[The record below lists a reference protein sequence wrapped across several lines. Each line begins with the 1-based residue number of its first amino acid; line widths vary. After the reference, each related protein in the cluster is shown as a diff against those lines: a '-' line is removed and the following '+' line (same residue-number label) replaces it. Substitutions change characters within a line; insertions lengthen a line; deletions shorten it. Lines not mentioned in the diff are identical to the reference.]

1 MSGEATG
8 GPERPDRLRPP
19 RIFRGRPGSRG
30 RGSEGPGGPP
40 SQAGPTAAGSP
51 VETPNAPGGR
61 RAEANRAAGAGS
73 DGRLIRTRNLTKRY
87 GDLVAVDRLTF
98 EVRAGEIYGLLGPN
112 GAGKTTT
119 ILMLLGLSEPTAG
132 EARVVGLD
140 PTRHPLEVKR
150 RVGYLPDNAGFYG
163 ALSGRANL
171 RYTAR
176 LNGLSGPEAER
187 RIDEVL
193 EQVGLADD
201 ADRRVETYSRGM
213 RQRLGIADALVKDP
227 QILILDEPTI
237 AIDPQGV
244 AEILALIRRL
254 VDERGL
260 AILLSSHLLE
270 QVQSICDRVGIFV
283 KGRLVAQGTVE
294 ELARTLGSGEVQ
306 LEVGVAD
313 GADGTERAI
322 RALGSLPGV
331 RGVSVDPPTPGRLRL
346 TADRD
351 VVPHVA
357 PALVSAGLSVVHLRR
372 LDQGLAEIY
381 RRAVAAQEGSTGGGA

>member
-1 MSGEATG
+1 MPVDEG
-8 GPERPDRLRPP
+8 GGSERRPERLRPP
-19 RIFRGRPGSRG
+19 RIFRSRPRS
-30 RGSEGPGGPP
+30 GSEAGADREPTGRSTGGTDRPAGTAPPAAGPGL
-40 SQAGPTAAGSP
+40 Q
-51 VETPNAPGGR
+51 GGR
-61 RAEANRAAGAGS
+61 RAADPS
-73 DGRLIRTRNLTKRY
+73 LLIRTRNLTKRY
-87 GDLVAVDRLTF
+87 GDLFAVDRLTF

-171 RYTAR
+171 RYTAN
-176 LNGLSGPEAER
+176 LNGLTGPEAER

-193 EQVGLADD
+193 EQVGLSAD

-213 RQRLGIADALVKDP
+213 RQRLRIADALVKDP
-227 QILILDEPTI
+227 EILILDEPTI

-254 VDERGL
+254 VEERRL

-270 QVQSICDRVGIFV
+270 QVQSVCDRVGIFV
-283 KGRLVAQGTVE
+283 RGRLVAQGTVE
-294 ELARTLGSGEVQ
+294 ELARRLGSGDVE
-306 LEVGVAD
+306 LEVGIAD
-313 GADGTERAI
+313 G
-322 RALGSLPGV
+322 P
-331 RGVSVDPPTPGRLRL
+331 
-346 TADRD
+346 
-351 VVPHVA
+351 
-357 PALVSAGLSVVHLRR
+357 AGL
-372 LDQGLAEIY
+372 
-381 RRAVAAQEGSTGGGA
+381 

>member
-1 MSGEATG
+1 MTADEPTG
-8 GPERPDRLRPP
+8 SERGSEHLRPP
-19 RIFRGRPGSRG
+19 RIFRSRPVPGRAPSGQEAG
-30 RGSEGPGGPP
+30 RAADPSPSAASGSEGGPG
-40 SQAGPTAAGSP
+40 
-51 VETPNAPGGR
+51 GGR
-61 RAEANRAAGAGS
+61 RADPNL
-73 DGRLIRTRNLTKRY
+73 LIRTRKLTKRY
-87 GDLVAVDRLTF
+87 GDLVAVDQLTF
-98 EVRAGEIYGLLGPN
+98 EVRRGEVYGLLGPN

-176 LNGLSGPEAER
+176 LNGLSGPAAER

-193 EQVGLADD
+193 EQVGLTAD

-227 QILILDEPTI
+227 EILILDEPTI

-254 VDERGL
+254 VDERRL

-283 KGRLVAQGTVE
+283 RGRLVAEGTVE
-294 ELARTLGSGEVQ
+294 ELARRLGGAEVQ
-306 LEVGVAD
+306 LEVGVVD
-313 GADGTERAI
+313 GADGVDRAI
-322 RALGSLPGV
+322 DVLRALPGV
-331 RGVSVDPPTPGRLRL
+331 QSVVPDPPTPGRLRL

-351 VVPHVA
+351 VVPSVA
-357 PALVSAGLSVVHLRR
+357 PRLVEAGLSVVHLRR

-381 RRAVAAQEGSTGGGA
+381 RRAVAAQESGSMGGAA